1 MNQMYI
7 FQINMNM
14 VHIMNLRQ
22 FDQNL
27 WLVLDAL
34 YQTQSVS
41 DAAKSLSLSQSAMSH
56 ALKRL
61 RIAFND
67 PLFVR
72 ENGKMLPT
80 QKALNIQPLAQ
91 QGLALLNQVAI
102 GLDSFCKNTSNR
114 QFVIAA
120 TDFTTKLFIYPL
132 LNKLS
137 SLNYNIRIKVID
149 LRSEIPIKAL
159 SSNHID
165 LVLTF
170 SHAHAFD
177 NNLSQQKL
185 ISGHYRVIARKQH
198 PLVSKELS
206 LEHYLSAK
214 HVLVSPWGAET
225 GSLDN
230 ELKKLGK
237 YRHIAATV
245 PQLMNVAE
253 LVSNG
258 DLIATVPALSIRQ
271 HEIKNVQILEP
282 PIALPDYKLFMVWH
296 PSYNLDQGLIWLRSE
311 LETIAAQ
318 ILEGFS

>member
-1 MNQMYI
+1 
-7 FQINMNM
+7 
-14 VHIMNLRQ
+14 MNLRQ

-41 DAAKSLSLSQSAMSH
+41 GAAKSLNLSQSAMSH

-72 ENGKMLPT
+72 ESGKMLPT
-80 QKALNIQPLAQ
+80 QKALEIKPLTQ
-91 QGLALLNQVAI
+91 QGLAILHQVANS
-102 GLDSFCKNTSNR
+102 LDSFNQNTTNR

-132 LNKLS
+132 LNMLS
-137 SLNYNIRIKVID
+137 VLNSNIRIKVID
-149 LRSEIPIKAL
+149 LSSEVPIKAL

-170 SHAHAFD
+170 SHEQAFA

-185 ISGHYRVIARKQH
+185 ISGQYRVVARKKH
-198 PLVSKELS
+198 PVVSNKLS
-206 LEHYLSAK
+206 LNAYLDAK
-214 HVLVSPWGAET
+214 HILVSPWGADS

-230 ELKKLGK
+230 ELNKLGK
-237 YRHIAATV
+237 SRHIAAIV
-245 PQLMNVAE
+245 PQLMSAVE
-253 LVSNG
+253 LVSNS
-258 DLIATVPALSIRQ
+258 DLIATVPTLSIRQ
-271 HEIKNVQILEP
+271 HDIANVQILEP
-282 PIALPDYKLFMVWH
+282 PLALPDYKLFMVWH

-318 ILEGFS
+318 ILEGYS